1 MYVYGINP
9 AIVIEFIT
17 FYLIK
22 SPLLNKSKGLLHMCK
37 YSSAESSIDLKNYER
52 ASRLIEKPEIQTS
65 MDFDICFKD
74 TCYLFYV
81 FYYISK

>member
-1 MYVYGINP
+1 
-9 AIVIEFIT
+9 
-17 FYLIK
+17 
-22 SPLLNKSKGLLHMCK
+22 MCK

-74 TCYLFYV
+74 TCYLFCV